1 MKILLASA
9 LLLVSGL
16 TCAQIDVRPE
26 DTPKD
31 DCPSCLAKS
40 FRGHLAPDFEL
51 PTPDG
56 GKLKLSDLRGQAV
69 LLNFW
74 CRCGANDT
82 GASKFQIPMLAGLQN
97 EYGPQGLQVV
107 GVSLDDY
114 ATTEEIS
121 DYAREMNVNYPIVIG
136 KTSSFEK
143 QYRGVFFLPMTLFI
157 DREGRV
163 IAREIGVGSRSR
175 YVDLIR
181 RSLRLD
187 AVPQSNVPCSGQPT
201 SRVELA
207 AAFQQGRLP
216 TAAEATGTW
225 VEIGSLSDYP
235 SSPPYRSLDC
245 SGVSRKGTFEFVL
258 IANGYSVEL
267 HAVGMTHPQS
277 TNFQSDKKE
286 SVTFLVDFS
295 NDNESDKYRCRLTQR
310 NTLACLSGQHSGL
323 EFKKMIVVPSQ
334 VYNVPQEH

>member
-143 QYRGVFFLPMTLFI
+143 QYRGVFFMPMTLVI

-225 VEIGSLSDYP
+225 VEIGSLPDYP